1 MVAKTALVTG
11 VSTGIGY
18 GIAARLIEAGW
29 VVFGSVRSQADAE
42 RLSSEWR
49 SSEWGERFVP
59 LVFDVT
65 DRGAIDAA
73 VDLVRSRT
81 KALTAVINN
90 AGIGRAAPLLHVD
103 PADFRRHYDVNVVGP
118 LHVVQATFPLLRA
131 AAEQGEAPRIINVS
145 SVSGK
150 IAYPYMGAY
159 SASKHGLEAMSDSL
173 RRELMPYGIDV
184 IVVEPSTV
192 NTPIIGKFR
201 AQLERY
207 FDTDYGPSLRKLARA
222 IDGRESSALPVEKVV
237 NVVLRAL
244 TSSRSKARYVI
255 PRSRLGSWLLP
266 RYLPDRW
273 FDALVAR
280 QMGLRRRDR

>member
-1 MVAKTALVTG
+1 MTPMAARTVLVTG

-18 GIAARLIEAGW
+18 AIAARLVAEGW
-29 VVFGSVRSQADAE
+29 LVFGSVRSVADAE
-42 RLSSEWR
+42 RLGAQ
-49 SSEWGERFVP
+49 WGGGFVP
-59 LVFDVT
+59 LVFDVSE
-65 DRGAIDAA
+65 RPAIDAA
-73 VDLVRSRT
+73 MEVVRSRT
-81 KALTAVINN
+81 SSLTAVINN

-118 LHVVQATFPLLRA
+118 LHVVQATFPWLRTA
-131 AAEQGEAPRIINVS
+131 KEQGEAPRIINMS
-145 SVSGK
+145 SVSGR

-184 IVVEPSTV
+184 VVVEPSTV

-201 AQLERY
+201 DQLERY
-207 FDTDYGPSLRKLARA
+207 FGTDYGPSLRKLARA
-222 IDGRESSALPVEKVV
+222 IDGRESSALPVAKVV
-237 NVVLRAL
+237 DVVLRAL
-244 TSSRSKARYVI
+244 NTARPKARYVI
-255 PRSRLGSWLLP
+255 PRLLLTSWILP

-280 QMGLRRRDR
+280 QMGLERER